1 MKYTLLG
8 VKQALEACYVCDVNP
23 ISVSDFIS
31 LFCERYS
38 LREDK
43 ESVRLRG
50 MLRVLQKQGIL
61 EIENDTIH
69 MHNILRSKIRME
81 ITG

>member
-31 LFCERYS
+31 LFCERYN

-50 MLRVLQKQGIL
+50 MLRALQKQ
-61 EIENDTIH
+61 EIITVTDDVIS

-81 ITG
+81 II